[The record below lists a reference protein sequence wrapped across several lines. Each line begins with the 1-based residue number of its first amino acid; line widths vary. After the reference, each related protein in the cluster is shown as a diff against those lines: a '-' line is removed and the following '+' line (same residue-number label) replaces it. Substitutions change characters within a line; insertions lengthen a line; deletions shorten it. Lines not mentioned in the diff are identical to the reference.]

1 MSFRI
6 PRLML
11 LRVLFTLVLM
21 LAIAAVASACPN
33 CKDALAAN
41 DPTHSGVVKG
51 YFYSILFMMG
61 TPFAI
66 IGGFS
71 LYMYRQV
78 QRARE
83 ERAVK
88 EPPGSDSVDRS
99 APTGGS
105 DVAH

>member
-1 MSFRI
+1 MSFRT

-11 LRVLFTLVLM
+11 MRVLFAFVLF
-21 LAIAAVASACPN
+21 LSIAAVASACPN

-83 ERAVK
+83 EREVK
-88 EPPGSDSVDRS
+88 EPPATENAGGIELSGSSEI
-99 APTGGS
+99 AN
-105 DVAH
+105 

>member
-11 LRVLFTLVLM
+11 LRVLFSLVLI

-83 ERAVK
+83 DRAVK
-88 EPPGSDSVDRS
+88 EPPATES
-99 APTGGS
+99 AGGS
-105 DVAH
+105 GLSGSSDITK